1 MEEPKMRKEYM
12 MKLNEEG
19 SSEARVTDKQLEDF
33 MERLSWI

>member
-1 MEEPKMRKEYM
+1 MKREYM

-19 SSEARVTDKQLEDF
+19 SSEARVTDRQLKDF